1 MLTEVGRGRCS
12 GSVTVWRWLLGR
24 IGLLGLLG
32 LCSLPHAGMLWAL
45 LTGTKEPHEGAT
57 EVQFPQIPR
66 AFLVTP
72 ICALAMGS
80 IREKFC
86 LVSVG
91 APERFPAGH
100 GLCWFTL
107 APALDATSM
116 TSFGS

>member
-32 LCSLPHAGMLWAL
+32 LHSLPHAGMLWAL

-72 ICALAMGS
+72 HLCPGDGQHQGEVFGVCWGS
-80 IREKFC
+80 
-86 LVSVG
+86 
-91 APERFPAGH
+91 
-100 GLCWFTL
+100 
-107 APALDATSM
+107 
-116 TSFGS
+116 